1 MSLKGQNKNIVLI
14 GMPGVGKSTIGVIL
28 AKVMSR
34 HFIDTDVFIQVRE
47 GRTLQEI
54 IDREGL
60 KTFCGIEE
68 GYVVSLAS
76 QKSIIATG
84 GSVVYSNSAMDAL
97 RSNGILIHLYLPLDH
112 LEKRLK
118 DFKERGVVK
127 QPDQTLRDLFFE
139 RLPIYQRYADI
150 TIDCSG
156 KNHEEVISEIMGEI
170 KKIEM

>member
-1 MSLKGQNKNIVLI
+1 MPLKDQQKNIVLI
-14 GMPGVGKSTIGVIL
+14 GMPGVGKSTIGIIL

-47 GRTLQEI
+47 GMTLQEI

-68 GYVVSLAS
+68 RYVVSLAS
-76 QKSIIATG
+76 QKGIIATG
-84 GSVVYSNSAMDAL
+84 GSVVYSDAAMDAL

-112 LEKRLK
+112 IEKRLK

-127 QPDQTLRDLFFE
+127 HPDQTLRDLFFE
-139 RLPIYQRYADI
+139 RLPLYQRYADI
-150 TIDCSG
+150 TIDCTG
-156 KNHEEVISEIMGEI
+156 KNHEEVVSRIIAEI
-170 KKIEM
+170 KKIDK